1 MEEILESQR
10 NALNKKVQKIEYEK
24 NEMIDKQEK
33 MFFQEVE
40 NRKFNLMKEQ
50 INAEKLKSTRA
61 LENKIKCISEVTM
74 EVNEKFKKK
83 TFC

>member
-1 MEEILESQR
+1 
-10 NALNKKVQKIEYEK
+10 
-24 NEMIDKQEK
+24 MIDKQEK

-61 LENKIKCISEVTM
+61 LENKIK
-74 EVNEKFKKK
+74 
-83 TFC
+83 